1 MDIKNVGIRN
11 SSINDNSGRVS
22 NSSNT
27 PGNVPVTRVAS
38 AALLANL
45 SKGSV
50 FSGDIIDIRN
60 SAIKILL
67 DGNQTIQA
75 KAMNGSDL
83 NIGDYIKFMVKE
95 NNGSQILIKALS
107 IDNRQSNPLV
117 LALESANIPVNERNM
132 QMVSEMM
139 RNEMSI
145 DKYSINEMY
154 KNISAF
160 ESESPAS
167 IVNIVRHDIS
177 LTSENI
183 KQFDNYMNYEHRIMY
198 ELHDIASDIPEFIKA
213 NLDSNESGMRGFV
226 AELLTELP
234 DTIVSDT
241 NDTSIINM
249 VADEDIF
256 INNIDDTE
264 IVDVGLNDN
273 SIEEKNSQSG
283 VVNDDMPLENR
294 VTQSGIDDMK
304 YLDTKSALNL
314 IATLPKDELSQ
325 FISSNKFEKLVKEA
339 MSKDFSLNVNEFTD
353 NGNEIKESVIRLY
366 EKLEKNIEKF
376 MDLLKNTG
384 SNTDN
389 LSDKLN
395 NLKNNLSFMNEIN
408 QMASYVQ
415 LPLKFSETKNH
426 GDLYVYNKNRGKIVD
441 KDVITAFMHLDMEYL
456 GATDI
461 NIRLEKNSLNTTF
474 SIADDLSVQI
484 IDEHL
489 YELKERLEKAGFIVS
504 LSVTRENKEITPF
517 EEMLETDK
525 PKISIKRY
533 SFDVRA

>member
-177 LTSENI
+177 LTGENI

-283 VVNDDMPLENR
+283 VVNDDMPLENQ

>member
-11 SSINDNSGRVS
+11 SSINDNSGKVS

-283 VVNDDMPLENR
+283 VVNDDMPLENQ

-489 YELKERLEKAGFIVS
+489 YELKERLEKTGFIVS
-504 LSVTRENKEITPF
+504 LSVTRKNKEITPF

>member
-177 LTSENI
+177 LTGENI

-283 VVNDDMPLENR
+283 VVNDDMPLENQ

-489 YELKERLEKAGFIVS
+489 YELKEKLEKAGFIVS

>member
-167 IVNIVRHDIS
+167 IVNIVRHDIL
-177 LTSENI
+177 LTGENI

-283 VVNDDMPLENR
+283 VVNDDMPLENQ

-408 QMASYVQ
+408 QMTSYVQ

>member
-167 IVNIVRHDIS
+167 IVNIVRHDIL
-177 LTSENI
+177 LTGENI

-283 VVNDDMPLENR
+283 VVNDDMPLENQ

-426 GDLYVYNKNRGKIVD
+426 GDLYVYNKNHGKIVD